1 MNIAVIYSGL
11 VRPEK
16 NLYKDNIWKMHTL
29 LPDAD
34 FFYTTWENTF
44 EGEWIDNYYPE
55 PKLHYNCEQHIILES
70 LKTFRK
76 MRDEGD
82 TDNMKFKKA
91 RYRISE
97 EGRRRSRRLIMQHL
111 AHAHAVEDYS
121 TGAYDIIIRVRY
133 DLKFDK
139 EFNSET
145 INKMIQTC
153 YETERPVSI
162 GMIDP
167 DQFPP
172 GEMRLVADPF
182 TAMGDFLIVHRAD
195 KFDPQIVW
203 DLYKNKELKAG
214 EAGWY
219 QIMCE
224 PYHKESYVFNQML
237 AKI

>member
-1 MNIAVIYSGL
+1 MKVAVLYSGL

-16 NLYKDNIWKMHTL
+16 NLYKDNIWKMQTL

-44 EGEWIDNYYPE
+44 DGDWIHQYYRD
-55 PKLHYNCEQHIILES
+55 PKLHYNCEHHIILES
-70 LKTFRK
+70 LRLYRK

-91 RYRISE
+91 KYRISE

-111 AHAHAVEDYS
+111 AHTLAFEDFC

-162 GMIDP
+162 GWLDTE
-167 DQFPP
+167 QFPA

-195 KFDPQIVW
+195 KFDPQTFW
-203 DLYKNKELKAG
+203 DLYKNKKLKGG

-219 QIMCE
+219 QMLCE
-224 PYHKESYVFNQML
+224 PYHKESYIFNHML